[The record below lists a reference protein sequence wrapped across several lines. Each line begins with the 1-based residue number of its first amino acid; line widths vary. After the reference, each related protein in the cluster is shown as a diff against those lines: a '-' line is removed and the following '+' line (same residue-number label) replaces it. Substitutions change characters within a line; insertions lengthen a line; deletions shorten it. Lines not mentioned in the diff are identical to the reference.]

1 VSSHEPSGP
10 GGAAAFI
17 AALDRQ
23 AAVARRYDRPGAVI
37 VIGSRDGDE
46 RAGRAAAAAVGE
58 RLRRTD
64 LVGRLSR
71 TELGVLLLEA
81 APGEAAVVARD
92 LAALVARVTDA
103 PAAAGVVSFP
113 APPDGPA
120 GTLLGEADAALAIAW
135 RRSPPVSVA
144 PRHVRRPASRAER
157 LSAALADGGIAL
169 ERSPVI
175 DLGTGETDHVVAG
188 ARPRD
193 AALARPEGLRALAER
208 FGLEPALDRWLVDRA
223 LAVADRDGAAV
234 VVPVGGRAAGDP
246 DFARRLLEALAAR
259 PYAAARLLLAVP
271 EAVAA
276 ADPGALQALASRAA
290 EFGTRFAL
298 DDFGVLGA
306 LALLRRL
313 PVHQVRLHPSLVRG
327 LAHSDE
333 ARAIVLATVQAA
345 EALGAV
351 PVATGVAGPDELT
364 AVRGFGI
371 ALAEGAAL
379 TPR

>member
-1 VSSHEPSGP
+1 MSSHEPSGP

-81 APGEAAVVARD
+81 APGEAAMVARD

-120 GTLLGEADAALAIAW
+120 GALLGEADAALAVAW

-193 AALARPEGLRALAER
+193 AALARPEGLRGLAER

-306 LALLRRL
+306 LALMRRL

-327 LAHSDE
+327 LTHFDE

>member
-1 VSSHEPSGP
+1 
-10 GGAAAFI
+10 
-17 AALDRQ
+17 
-23 AAVARRYDRPGAVI
+23 
-37 VIGSRDGDE
+37 
-46 RAGRAAAAAVGE
+46 
-58 RLRRTD
+58 
-64 LVGRLSR
+64 
-71 TELGVLLLEA
+71 
-81 APGEAAVVARD
+81 
-92 LAALVARVTDA
+92 
-103 PAAAGVVSFP
+103 
-113 APPDGPA
+113 
-120 GTLLGEADAALAIAW
+120 
-135 RRSPPVSVA
+135 
-144 PRHVRRPASRAER
+144 
-157 LSAALADGGIAL
+157 
-169 ERSPVI
+169 
-175 DLGTGETDHVVAG
+175 VVAG

-234 VVPVGGRAAGDP
+234 VVPVGRAAGDP

-276 ADPGALQALASRAA
+276 ADPGPLRALASRAA

-327 LAHSDE
+327 LTHSDE

>member
-1 VSSHEPSGP
+1 M
-10 GGAAAFI
+10 
-17 AALDRQ
+17 
-23 AAVARRYDRPGAVI
+23 
-37 VIGSRDGDE
+37 
-46 RAGRAAAAAVGE
+46 
-58 RLRRTD
+58 
-64 LVGRLSR
+64 
-71 TELGVLLLEA
+71 
-81 APGEAAVVARD
+81 
-92 LAALVARVTDA
+92 
-103 PAAAGVVSFP
+103 
-113 APPDGPA
+113 
-120 GTLLGEADAALAIAW
+120 
-135 RRSPPVSVA
+135 
-144 PRHVRRPASRAER
+144 
-157 LSAALADGGIAL
+157 
-169 ERSPVI
+169 
-175 DLGTGETDHVVAG
+175 VAG

-193 AALARPEGLRALAER
+193 VALARPEGLRALAER

-234 VVPVGGRAAGDP
+234 VVPVAGRAAGDP